1 MERTS
6 LFTVIGY
13 LVGGFGG
20 YLYYLAFPC
29 EGGCTIT
36 SNVMITVIIGA
47 FIGGFLFQLI
57 HEIFYSKSE
66 QNGQ

>member
-13 LVGGFGG
+13 LVGGLGG

-47 FIGGFLFQLI
+47 FIG
-57 HEIFYSKSE
+57 
-66 QNGQ
+66 